1 MPEKRVIGAQSRKI
15 GGGQA
20 APAPA
25 APEPEAKPRRGRGRL
40 LVVLAAVLAVVAAGA
55 FVLLRPSAPEA
66 PAEPE
71 PGATV
76 TIEPRNINLADGH
89 YLRLGF
95 AIELVA
101 EVEEVATAQATD
113 IAIDLFTGRTVA
125 EVNNPERREELK
137 AQLSERLVEA
147 YDGEVL
153 TVYFTDFV
161 TQ

>member
-20 APAPA
+20 PAAPAP
-25 APEPEAKPRRGRGRL
+25 PEPEAEPRRGRGRL
-40 LVVLAAVLAVVAAGA
+40 LIVLAAVLAVVAAGA
-55 FVLLRPSAPEA
+55 FVFLRPSEPAAPE
-66 PAEPE
+66 EPE

-101 EVEEVATAQATD
+101 EVEEIATAQATD
-113 IAIDLFTGRTVA
+113 IAIALFTGRTVT
-125 EVNNPERREELK
+125 EVNDPEQREELK
-137 AQLSERLVEA
+137 SALSERLVEA
-147 YDGEVL
+147 YEGEVL